1 MTNTPRLPLLQ
12 RPFFKNIAAPIVR
25 GLIKQVPIIGTPVVE
40 LASTLT
46 GHEKK
51 HTALSQIVQWAIAGV
66 VLADI
71 ILNKGENLKAIF
83 SFVLE
88 YLK

>member
-12 RPFFKNIAAPIVR
+12 RPVFKKFINPIVR
-25 GLIKQVPIIGTPVVE
+25 GMFKQVPIIGTPAVE

-46 GHEKK
+46 SPVKK

-66 VLADI
+66 VMADI